1 MRKSNYKP
9 GDEDPLIENHKYEW
23 LTCLE
28 TYESEK
34 LPNIDEWELIA
45 SDYETAVYE
54 NKKEEEVI
62 IGFRGTDQPKDLY
75 DDYLIASGNV
85 FPRAIEGFDIVESWM
100 KKKPESGISLTG
112 HSLGGAIAREVG
124 KMLLNKMPINRK
136 LVEKESVATKGKK
149 RLKVVTFNAAAPASS
164 PVVTSKGET
173 DYHIMYD
180 LISAWQSPSTIR
192 IDKGTRPKLTPFE
205 SYIPYMWLWKTWENI
220 LPAHSLIMF
229 SKEVKGVIVDPQ
241 TENAEIQ
248 NWFKSLPS
256 GAKQMVLNKLVK
268 NVLNEGIPLIK

>member
-1 MRKSNYKP
+1 
-9 GDEDPLIENHKYEW
+9 
-23 LTCLE
+23 
-28 TYESEK
+28 
-34 LPNIDEWELIA
+34 
-45 SDYETAVYE
+45 
-54 NKKEEEVI
+54 
-62 IGFRGTDQPKDLY
+62 
-75 DDYLIASGNV
+75 
-85 FPRAIEGFDIVESWM
+85 
-100 KKKPESGISLTG
+100 
-112 HSLGGAIAREVG
+112 
-124 KMLLNKMPINRK
+124 MPINRK
-136 LVEKESVATKGKK
+136 LVEKESVAAKGKK